1 MSGDG
6 VEKARESL
14 DELRDSCGVCGDNDG
29 VESQLELEEAR
40 ECTDESDSSSG
51 TLACD
56 PSPLSLS
63 SDVMD
68 MQFLPSIM

>member
-1 MSGDG
+1 MSGEG
-6 VEKARESL
+6 VEKVRESL
-14 DELRDSCGVCGDNDG
+14 EELRDSCGGVCGERDG
-29 VESQLELEEAR
+29 VESQLDDEAR
-40 ECTDESDSSSG
+40 ECTDNDGSG

-56 PSPLSLS
+56 PSLLSLS